1 MSTIG
6 NIIWIVLGGI
16 WMSLG
21 WVIAG
26 VIMYLTVIG
35 IPWGRSCFVI
45 AGFTL
50 LPFGNEAVPRE
61 LVTGRDDVGT
71 GDAGLVG
78 NIIWLLLAGW
88 WLALGH
94 IVTGIGICLTVIGI
108 PFGIQ
113 HFKLAGMSLMP
124 IGKTIVPK
132 EVAAQLRQRP
142 LAARWR
148 RGHSMGDVR

>member
-1 MSTIG
+1 
-6 NIIWIVLGGI
+6 
-16 WMSLG
+16 
-21 WVIAG
+21 
-26 VIMYLTVIG
+26 MYLTVIG

-50 LPFGNEAVPRE
+50 LPFGNEAVPRV

-113 HFKLAGMSLMP
+113 HLKLAGMSLMP

-132 EVAAQLRQRP
+132 EVAAQLRRRP
-142 LAARWR
+142 
-148 RGHSMGDVR
+148 MTVR

>member
-1 MSTIG
+1 MSVIG
-6 NIIWIVLGGI
+6 NIIWILLGGI

-45 AGFTL
+45 AGFAL
-50 LPFGNEAVPRE
+50 FPFGHEAVSRKE
-61 LVTGRDDVGT
+61 VTGRDDLGT
-71 GDAGLVG
+71 GSAGMAG
-78 NIIWLLLAGW
+78 NIVWLLLAGW

-94 IVTGIGICLTVIGI
+94 LATGLIVCLTVIGI

-113 HFKLAGMSLMP
+113 HFKLAGISLMP
-124 IGKTIVPK
+124 VGKTIVPK
-132 EVAAQLRQRP
+132 QIAAQVRQK
-142 LAARWR
+142 
-148 RGHSMGDVR
+148 

>member
-6 NIIWIVLGGI
+6 NIIWILLGGI

-21 WVIAG
+21 WAIAG
-26 VIMYLTVIG
+26 VVMYLTVIG

-45 AGFTL
+45 AQFTL
-50 LPFGNEAVPRE
+50 LPFGHEAVPRE

-71 GDAGLVG
+71 GDAGLIG
-78 NIIWLLLAGW
+78 NIVWLLLAGW

-94 IVTGIGICLTVIGI
+94 AATGIGLCLTIIGI

-113 HFKLAGMSLMP
+113 HFKLAGISLMP

-132 EVAAQLRQRP
+132 EVGSRLRQGR
-142 LAARWR
+142 
-148 RGHSMGDVR
+148 

>member
-6 NIIWIVLGGI
+6 NIIWIVLGGV

-26 VIMYLTVIG
+26 VVMYLTVIG

-45 AGFTL
+45 AEFTL
-50 LPFGNEAVPRE
+50 LPFGREAVPRE

-71 GDAGLVG
+71 GDAGIVG
-78 NIIWLLLAGW
+78 NIVWLLLAGW

-94 IVTGIGICLTVIGI
+94 VVTGIGTCLTVIGI

-113 HFKLAGMSLMP
+113 HFKLAGISLMP
-124 IGKTIVPK
+124 IGKTILPK
-132 EVAAQLRQRP
+132 EVVARLRQR
-142 LAARWR
+142 
-148 RGHSMGDVR
+148 